1 MILLKQPLLNSDYF
15 LNKIATE
22 IADRAQNVLEHEY
35 YEFHGRW
42 GNFRTHFTTLA
53 LVIKQAFLD
62 YFRNGRKEYTLPE
75 TVDIADNIATLS
87 GYGRDKVLVGYYFSR
102 AIYYW
107 SWAFVKALARVAER
121 SEDIKMAKSLWRRYK
136 DGSAYMEFNS
146 RYFLLEKSD
155 SHDSW
160 SRGDCGVVEKWYAE
174 EDEDDHYFP
183 YKVFSNESEAR
194 LFIAEL
200 IMKINSPWYPSL
212 KNAVD
217 NICAEMAKV
226 YVNDQKNVEEELDRR
241 EAEEEAGGDYC
252 FHRSHVYIMNFTD
265 GVQKI
270 GFSTNPI
277 SRTRTKEI
285 DSGRIAIDV
294 CATDIMSE
302 KEARRIEAACHADLA
317 KYRIGRSEFFTCTNE
332 QAQATLKK
340 YAPITFQKNFL
351 K

>member
-15 LNKIATE
+15 LNKIAAD
-22 IADRAQNVLEHEY
+22 IASRAQRVHEQEY
-35 YEFHGRW
+35 YRYHHQFGRHDA
-42 GNFRTHFTTLA
+42 HFTTLA
-53 LVIKQAFLD
+53 LVIKQTFLD

-75 TVDIADNIATLS
+75 TVAIADNIATLS
-87 GYGRDKVLVGYYFSR
+87 GYGRDKVPVGYNFPST
-102 AIYYW
+102 IYHW
-107 SWAFVKALARVAER
+107 SWAFMKALARAAER
-121 SEDIKMAKSLWRRYK
+121 SEDIKMATSLWRRHE

-174 EDEDDHYFP
+174 EDEDYHYFP
-183 YKVFSNESEAR
+183 YRVFPTENEAR

-212 KNAVD
+212 ENAVD
-217 NICAEMAKV
+217 DICDEMADV
-226 YVNDQKNVEEELDRR
+226 YVNDEKIVDEELNRRKAVEEAD
-241 EAEEEAGGDYC
+241 GNYPSN
-252 FHRSHVYIMNFTD
+252 RSHVYIMNFTD

-294 CATDIMSE
+294 CATDIMSG

-317 KYRIGRSEFFTCTNE
+317 KYQIGRSEFFTCTNE

-340 YAPITFQKNFL
+340 HAPITFRKNFL

>member
-1 MILLKQPLLNSDYF
+1 
-15 LNKIATE
+15 
-22 IADRAQNVLEHEY
+22 
-35 YEFHGRW
+35 
-42 GNFRTHFTTLA
+42 
-53 LVIKQAFLD
+53 
-62 YFRNGRKEYTLPE
+62 
-75 TVDIADNIATLS
+75 
-87 GYGRDKVLVGYYFSR
+87 
-102 AIYYW
+102 
-107 SWAFVKALARVAER
+107 
-121 SEDIKMAKSLWRRYK
+121 
-136 DGSAYMEFNS
+136 
-146 RYFLLEKSD
+146 
-155 SHDSW
+155 
-160 SRGDCGVVEKWYAE
+160 
-174 EDEDDHYFP
+174 
-183 YKVFSNESEAR
+183 
-194 LFIAEL
+194 
-200 IMKINSPWYPSL
+200 MKINSPWYPSL

-226 YVNDQKNVEEELDRR
+226 YVNDQKNVEEEIDRR
-241 EAEEEAGGDYC
+241 NAEEKANDDYC
-252 FHRSHVYIMNFTD
+252 STRSHVYIMNFTD